1 MPRRKKH
8 SKYDGKVPVA
18 ATKETNLLP
27 IEDFISRKEFNET
40 KHQDS
45 PENINLSKKQIEDI
59 CLEPKGDL
67 ISNKDLLEDTGQ
79 PSSATALVPML
90 DIYSA
95 KAMLGGM
102 EASLEQRIIS
112 LEERMN
118 KRIKERDW
126 KLMERIRQLQY
137 EQSRKRPWW
146 RFWG

>member
-8 SKYDGKVPVA
+8 SKHDTKLPAA

-27 IEDFISRKEFNET
+27 IEDFISRKEYNEI

-45 PENINLSKKQIEDI
+45 PEDFNSRNNQIEDI
-59 CLEPKGDL
+59 CLEPAVGLISGKDL
-67 ISNKDLLEDTGQ
+67 IDNTCQASNQ
-79 PSSATALVPML
+79 TALVPML

-102 EASLEQRIIS
+102 EASLEQRIVS